1 MPGALQRRY
10 GFNVSLQAVMLVY
23 ADQKLADGVVPLNTV
38 VANAGLHPRALCMR
52 MPTWTR
58 TITASHSQA
67 SSWLCA
73 LLKCASQ
80 GTVCFRS
87 LGRHPFMRCMPQKD
101 SCMTSMNSGHI
112 MWHNAHLQVAKLQH
126 FCNVQTSPYCIW
138 LLAKRCKVEHNC
150 KEAPVCRQA
159 SHAVATCPS
168 ASNKRQGRGW

>member
-67 SSWLCA
+67 SSWLC
-73 LLKCASQ
+73 LLLECASQ
-80 GTVCFRS
+80 GTNCFGS
-87 LGRHPFMRCMPQKD
+87 HVRHPFMRCMPQQD
-101 SCMTSMNSGHI
+101 SCMTIMNSGQI
-112 MWHNAHLQVAKLQH
+112 IWHNAHLQVARLQH

-138 LLAKRCKVEHNC
+138 LLAKRCKIKYAC
-150 KEAPVCRQA
+150 KGAPVCRQA
-159 SHAVATCPS
+159 SHAIATCPS